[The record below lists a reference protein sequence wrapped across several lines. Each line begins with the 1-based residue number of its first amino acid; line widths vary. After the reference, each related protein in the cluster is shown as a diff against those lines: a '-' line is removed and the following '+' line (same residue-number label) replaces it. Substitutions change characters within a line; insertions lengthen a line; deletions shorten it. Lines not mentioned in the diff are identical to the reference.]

1 MSLHLFPNSGGFAPM
16 TTPDEQP
23 CTGLLELGEDELV
36 LCLVHAS
43 TGTGA
48 HAQALRLA
56 SVCTRLRSLVDGR
69 LWKEL
74 CELPAYRAASESNM
88 CKEDWMEGELASEDE
103 WLQLRRTHMSTPEG
117 GFSRGASI
125 CGASGSGGASGRFPW
140 RSDDGERANRRLPQR
155 EVGRY
160 GDTSALSRPCPHPF
174 TTRTP
179 PQGMDWRRLHRALT
193 VPLKART
200 RSWKVWRSM
209 LSHGEE
215 HKGQSLALFP
225 TARPPRTPLGFAR
238 WREASSLLCPDVSY
252 PLTGHGFPGRRHGLH
267 VIAREGCSGYC
278 MLVGLMPPLTAPAR
292 HALSEHGDP
301 RGGCLFC
308 ARDLETI
315 SRGRARAPKGTN
327 RMFSIKQWFKR
338 CPMLPRTRGADWE
351 DCTAGSTSRDSAPH
365 AIANEEVDAII
376 GNRHDQVGMAG
387 VCAELMQVR
396 SKRWNLPR
404 SNLPIRPSR
413 SVPPDLYLQI
423 CTSSSYLQICTSSR
437 YVPPPD
443 MYLQLDLQMC
453 ISRSVSVYPHTRI
466 QRHTQ
471 TQSAPCSLKSSLT
484 IWVACLYPP
493 NPPPPP
499 LTFLN
504 EPIMD
509 DLLSPS
515 G

>member
-1 MSLHLFPNSGGFAPM
+1 MLFPNSGGFAPM
-16 TTPDEQP
+16 ANPDEQP

-88 CKEDWMEGELASEDE
+88 CKEDWMEGELTSEDE
-103 WLQLRRTHMSTPEG
+103 WLQLRRAHMSTPEG

-125 CGASGSGGASGRFPW
+125 CGASGSAGASGRFPW
-140 RSDDGERANRRLPQR
+140 RSDDGERANRRL
-155 EVGRY
+155 
-160 GDTSALSRPCPHPF
+160 
-174 TTRTP
+174 

-238 WREASSLLCPDVSY
+238 WREASSLLCPHVSDY
-252 PLTGHGFPGRRHGLH
+252 LTGHGLTGRRHGLH

-351 DCTAGSTSRDSAPH
+351 DCTADSTSRDSAPH
-365 AIANEEVDAII
+365 AIANEEVDAMI

-413 SVPPDLYLQI
+413 SVPPDLYLQLVPPDMYLQI
-423 CTSSSYLQICTSSR
+423 CTSRYVPPDMYLQICTSSS
-437 YVPPPD
+437 
-443 MYLQLDLQMC
+443 
-453 ISRSVSVYPHTRI
+453 ISRCVSPDLSPSIHT
-466 QRHTQ
+466 HEYNATHKHK
-471 TQSAPCSLKSSLT
+471 APPAPS
-484 IWVACLYPP
+484 
-493 NPPPPP
+493 N
-499 LTFLN
+499 
-504 EPIMD
+504 
-509 DLLSPS
+509 LLSPS

>member
-1 MSLHLFPNSGGFAPM
+1 M
-16 TTPDEQP
+16 TNPDEQP

-88 CKEDWMEGELASEDE
+88 CKEDWMEGKLTSEDE

-155 EVGRY
+155 ERGRN
-160 GDTSALSRPCPHPF
+160 GDTSALSRPRPHPF

-215 HKGQSLALFP
+215 QKGQSLALFP

-238 WREASSLLCPDVSY
+238 WREASSLLCPHVSDY
-252 PLTGHGFPGRRHGLH
+252 LTGHGLTGRRHGLH

-278 MLVGLMPPLTAPAR
+278 MLVGLMPPLTAP
-292 HALSEHGDP
+292 
-301 RGGCLFC
+301 GG
-308 ARDLETI
+308 RQGPG
-315 SRGRARAPKGTN
+315 RGR
-327 RMFSIKQWFKR
+327 
-338 CPMLPRTRGADWE
+338 LGA
-351 DCTAGSTSRDSAPH
+351 
-365 AIANEEVDAII
+365 
-376 GNRHDQVGMAG
+376 
-387 VCAELMQVR
+387 
-396 SKRWNLPR
+396 
-404 SNLPIRPSR
+404 
-413 SVPPDLYLQI
+413 
-423 CTSSSYLQICTSSR
+423 
-437 YVPPPD
+437 
-443 MYLQLDLQMC
+443 
-453 ISRSVSVYPHTRI
+453 
-466 QRHTQ
+466 
-471 TQSAPCSLKSSLT
+471 
-484 IWVACLYPP
+484 
-493 NPPPPP
+493 
-499 LTFLN
+499 
-504 EPIMD
+504 
-509 DLLSPS
+509 
-515 G
+515 